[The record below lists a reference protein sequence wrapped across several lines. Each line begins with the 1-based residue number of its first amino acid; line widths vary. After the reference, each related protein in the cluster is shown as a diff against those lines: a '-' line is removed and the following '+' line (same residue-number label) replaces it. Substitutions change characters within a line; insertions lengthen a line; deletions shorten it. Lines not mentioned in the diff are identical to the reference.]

1 MSNHTT
7 DLPGKPSAAALEQ
20 MNYSD
25 LGGEQMFYALHRAQN
40 PSVQILLAGHFVTE
54 RPFSYALWVRWAR
67 HLASRGVTALRFD
80 YRGCGESTGE
90 FHRLTLTSWLEDCR
104 AMLGLLKAQ
113 NPELPVVL
121 GGIGM
126 GGLLVSLLF
135 AEGLGDGMLL
145 WSPAANG
152 AGALR
157 DTLLRRLAF
166 DLANPTTGQAKTW
179 ADYESSLQRGESIE
193 AAGYTLSAALWR
205 EAVEMKLILPGGGR
219 DQGAD
224 NRGRPWKMVK
234 LGQAHV
240 PLIPGGGLWQAVNP
254 GLRVRRAPLSPDL
267 SGFFEENCEWIR
279 SKFGGTNTT
288 S

>member
-1 MSNHTT
+1 MDYF
-7 DLPGKPSAAALEQ
+7 DL
-20 MNYSD
+20 N
-25 LGGEQMFYALHRAQN
+25 GEQVYYALHRAHN
-40 PSVQILLAGHFVTE
+40 PAAQILLAGHFVTE

-67 HLASRGVTALRFD
+67 HLASRRVSALRFD

-113 NPELPVVL
+113 NSNVPIVL

-126 GGLLVSLLF
+126 GGLLMSLLF

-145 WSPAANG
+145 WSPAASG

-157 DTLLRRLAF
+157 DTLFRRLAF
-166 DLANPTTGQAKTW
+166 DLANPTTGQPKTW

-205 EAVEMKLILPGGGR
+205 EAVERKLILPGGGR
-219 DQGAD
+219 DQGVD
-224 NRGRPWKMVK
+224 SHGRPWKVVK
-234 LGQAHV
+234 LGPAHV
-240 PLIPGGGLWQAVNP
+240 PLIPGGGLWQAINP
-254 GLRVRRAPLSPDL
+254 GLRVRRSPLSPDL
-267 SGFFEENCEWIR
+267 SGFFEENSDWIL
-279 SKFGGTNTT
+279 SKFTGSNAT

>member
-1 MSNHTT
+1 MSHPTT
-7 DLPGKPSAAALEQ
+7 DLPAKQSTAANEQ
-20 MNYSD
+20 MDFFD
-25 LGGEQMFYALHRAQN
+25 LGGEQVYYALHRAQN
-40 PSVQILLAGHFVTE
+40 PSAQILLAGHFVTE

-67 HLASRGVTALRFD
+67 HLASRGVSALRFD

-90 FHRLTLTSWLEDCR
+90 FHHFTLASWLEDCR
-104 AMLGLLKAQ
+104 AMIGLLKAQ
-113 NPELPVVL
+113 NPKLPVVL

-126 GGLLVSLLF
+126 GGLLASLLF
-135 AEGLGDGMLL
+135 AEGQGDGMLL

-166 DLANPTTGQAKTW
+166 DLANPTTGQPKTW
-179 ADYESSLQRGESIE
+179 ADYETSLQQGESIE

-205 EAVEMKLILPGGGR
+205 EAVAMKLILPGGGR

-224 NRGRPWKMVK
+224 SRGRPWKVVK

-240 PLIPGGGLWQAVNP
+240 PLIPGGGLWQAINP

-267 SGFFEENCEWIR
+267 SGFFEENCVWIR
-279 SKFGGTNTT
+279 SNFSGSTAT

>member
-1 MSNHTT
+1 MSTRT
-7 DLPGKPSAAALEQ
+7 RDLPSKRSAAASEQ
-20 MNYSD
+20 MDYFD
-25 LGGEQMFYALHRAQN
+25 VDGEQVYYALHRAQN
-40 PSVQILLAGHFVTE
+40 PLAQILLAGHFVTE

-67 HLASRGVTALRFD
+67 HLASREVSALRFD

-90 FHRLTLTSWLEDCR
+90 FHQLTLTAWLHDCR
-104 AMLGLLKAQ
+104 AMLDLLKAQ
-113 NPELPVVL
+113 NPKLPILL
-121 GGIGM
+121 GGIGL
-126 GGLLVSLLF
+126 GGLLVSQLF
-135 AEGLGDGMLL
+135 AEGRGDGMLL

-166 DLANPTTGQAKTW
+166 DLANPTTGQPKTW
-179 ADYESSLQRGESIE
+179 ADYENRLQQGESIE

-205 EAVEMKLILPGGGR
+205 EAVAMKFILPGGGR
-219 DQGAD
+219 DQGMD
-224 NRGRPWKMVK
+224 SRGRPWKVVK
-234 LGQAHV
+234 LGQAQV
-240 PLIPGGGLWQAVNP
+240 PLIPGGGLWQAINP

-279 SKFGGTNTT
+279 SKFNGLIAT